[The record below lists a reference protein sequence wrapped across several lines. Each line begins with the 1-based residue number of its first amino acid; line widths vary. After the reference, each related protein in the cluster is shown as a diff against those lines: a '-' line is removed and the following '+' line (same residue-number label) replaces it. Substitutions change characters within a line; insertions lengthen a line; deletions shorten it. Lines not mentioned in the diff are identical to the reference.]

1 MERCAYDI
9 AAVERSPHAPVRW
22 PISVADLHRLNGVI
36 IPAVAAGT
44 RALPDDDSRAVMAI
58 AAPMIDVTVL
68 TVCSAWLTWVQAAQ
82 KEIAFA
88 FERPGLVRTLSEGGA
103 IDGAVFFRQV
113 GQRIQRTVAKQKHSW
128 LRAQAHGL
136 LANRRPLAPW
146 EQPIGV
152 FNHNRLLQGMARQK
166 GEQGRFAYLMADSLF
181 AHERG
186 RNGAA
191 ESLPLAQQK
200 ALRGAIRALL
210 DAVIP
215 TLEQMAQCPAISVR
229 EALREALFAY
239 LTEVGSYDAAL
250 RRHWRQ
256 VPRQLW
262 TGTGGNIL
270 TRLARAAVRREGGF
284 ITGFEHGGGGHIHA
298 DIGPLHIH
306 EFALCDRFVVDTP
319 AKAEIFRRGLS
330 ADKSLDGSLPE
341 IVATAAPVASFP
353 RRPGAGAK
361 PPKTVMVVTT
371 AFVGETQYP
380 LQPLLPD
387 PVYIDWQG
395 RLIDGLTAQGFTVLV
410 KQHPEGLRKGKP
422 LQRSASGTFLG
433 GRFGDVMDQADA
445 FVFDYPAT
453 STLWEAICSDKPVA
467 FVDHHLAHWHPE
479 VWADFTARCAVV
491 PSALDADNRPQVDF
505 ATLAEA
511 ICGAPDDGGAFGRK
525 HLIGDAP

>member
-1 MERCAYDI
+1 
-9 AAVERSPHAPVRW
+9 
-22 PISVADLHRLNGVI
+22 
-36 IPAVAAGT
+36 
-44 RALPDDDSRAVMAI
+44 
-58 AAPMIDVTVL
+58 
-68 TVCSAWLTWVQAAQ
+68 
-82 KEIAFA
+82 
-88 FERPGLVRTLSEGGA
+88 
-103 IDGAVFFRQV
+103 
-113 GQRIQRTVAKQKHSW
+113 
-128 LRAQAHGL
+128 
-136 LANRRPLAPW
+136 
-146 EQPIGV
+146 
-152 FNHNRLLQGMARQK
+152 
-166 GEQGRFAYLMADSLF
+166 MADSLF
-181 AHERG
+181 AHERD
-186 RNGAA
+186 RQGAA
-191 ESLPLAQQK
+191 ESMSVAQQNT
-200 ALRGAIRALL
+200 LREAIRGLL
-210 DAVIP
+210 DAVMP
-215 TLEQMAQCPAISVR
+215 TLEQMAQSPTIVVR
-229 EALREALFAY
+229 EALREALSAY
-239 LTEVGSYDAAL
+239 LTEVASYDAAL

-319 AKAEIFRRGLS
+319 AKAEIFRGGL
-330 ADKSLDGSLPE
+330 AVEKSLDGTIPE
-341 IVATAAPVASFP
+341 IVATSAPVASFP
-353 RRPGAGAK
+353 LRPGAGAK

-395 RLIDGLTAQGFTVLV
+395 RLIDGLTAQGFQVLV
-410 KQHPEGLRKGKP
+410 KQHPEGLRKGEP
-422 LQRSASGTFLG
+422 LKRSVSGTFLG

-491 PSALDADNRPQVDF
+491 PSQLDGDNRPQVDF
-505 ATLAEA
+505 AALGEA
-511 ICGAPDDGGAFGRK
+511 IHNAPDDGGAFARK
-525 HLIGDAP
+525 HLIGGGR